1 MSGNRHFYG
10 MMALLLLLVLHITP
24 TVAQQN
30 MLQNPGFEGEDY
42 QGLGTAR
49 SWVGWYAETPRTEGW
64 MNVKPEYFPNESAP
78 HVYEGRRAQKI
89 GRGGGTF
96 TGGVWQIVD
105 GIAEGTRL
113 RASAWV
119 FIENVFG
126 ATGAQVRIGI
136 GSNTGDNY
144 LGNVTW
150 SNWLTSVNSW
160 QEVAVEAVVP
170 SGRVT
175 IFIYATQRYPND
187 PNNVFFDQASLMAT
201 GSGAVPTAGGGTPG
215 GSAPVV
221 PAATS
226 TPAQAIAQR
235 VGVQDTD
242 ASDGIIHTVQSGDT
256 LAAIAVAYG
265 VPLSRIRELNNLQ
278 GGFISVGQQIII
290 QPPGENAGTS
300 SGGSG
305 SSASTAAPTTASNTV
320 APAAA
325 TATIASVA
333 VAATTQPTATTEATI
348 PALPANTNTPAEP
361 EVSATP
367 TQTFT
372 PSPVPAS
379 PTPAATVAVTAGI
392 TGNPVELKDG
402 VCVLMFEDKDQ
413 NRIQGSNETP
423 LAGGMIQLA
432 QPNGE
437 EVATH
442 ITTDET
448 TPFCFEEV
456 ASGNYLITATAPE
469 GYGLTT
475 PASLTVSVQTGIPF
489 RITFGAAEGVET
501 VVIPTAE
508 NASVNDTTGDD
519 TGSDVAADAPT
530 DFRSVLGLVF
540 LGLAGIVLVGGIGL
554 SLVIRRL

>member
-1 MSGNRHFYG
+1 MSRNRHFYG
-10 MMALLLLLVLHITP
+10 MMALFLLLVLHITP

-30 MLQNPGFEGEDY
+30 LLQNPGFEGEDY

-49 SWVGWYAETPRTEGW
+49 AWVGWFAETPRTEGW
-64 MNVKPEYFPNESAP
+64 MNVKPEYFPNEVP
-78 HVYEGRRAQKI
+78 PQVYEGRRAQKI
-89 GRGGGTF
+89 GRGSGTF

-119 FIENVFG
+119 FIENTFG
-126 ATGAQVRIGI
+126 REAQVRIGI
-136 GSNTGDNY
+136 GSNTGENY

-160 QEVAVEAVVP
+160 QEVSVEAVVP

-175 IFIYATQRYPND
+175 IFIYATQRFPND
-187 PNNVFFDQASLMAT
+187 PNNVFFDQAALVAT
-201 GSGAVPTAGGGTPG
+201 GTGAVPALGTGTPS
-215 GSAPVV
+215 GSAAVV

-226 TPAQAIAQR
+226 TPAQALAQR

-242 ASDGIIHTVQSGDT
+242 ASDGILHTVQSGDT

-290 QPPGENAGTS
+290 QSPSENTGAS
-300 SGGSG
+300 SGSSS
-305 SSASTAAPTTASNTV
+305 SSASTTAPTATTASN
-320 APAAA
+320 PAAS
-325 TATIASVA
+325 TATTASVA
-333 VAATTQPTATTEATI
+333 AAPTTQPTATTE
-348 PALPANTNTPAEP
+348 PQPTNTEPPAEP
-361 EVSATP
+361 EASATP

-372 PSPVPAS
+372 PSPIPAS

-392 TGNPVELKDG
+392 TGNPVELKEG
-402 VCVLMFEDKDQ
+402 VCVLLFDDKDQ
-413 NRIQGSNETP
+413 NRIQGSSEPP
-423 LAGGMIQLA
+423 LAGGMIALT

-437 EVATH
+437 EVASH
-442 ITTDET
+442 ITTDNT
-448 TPFCFEEV
+448 TPFCFEDIG
-456 ASGNYLITATAPE
+456 SGNYLITATAPD

-501 VVIPTAE
+501 VSVPTPE
-508 NASVNDTTGDD
+508 NASVSAAGNE
-519 TGSDVAADAPT
+519 TGSDIAPEAPT

-540 LGLAGIVLVGGIGL
+540 IGLAGIVLVGGIGL